1 MCSNMGG
8 RAAPAAAPQAAP
20 AVIQQ
25 PAPAAA
31 PAPAAQQAAAPAP
44 AAQQA
49 AAPAP
54 VQARTLTRGD
64 IPGLQRRMGQTG
76 LEAGD
81 PNAPTS
87 AKIYVNTS
95 KAFNINAY
103 LRSGG
108 TSIHD
113 PSGNSQWEYL
123 GYTTAD
129 AARAIAHIDRGMKP
143 LPESIKLTRFVGGDA
158 LGSMLGNP
166 RINKNNVGRIIQS
179 LKTPAGRA
187 KFAAALAAADY
198 TEDAYTSTTYLQ
210 SHPAFENRQLRL
222 NIVARKGTKAIVTN
236 NHAEN
241 EILLGHGA
249 KYRFTGGFRIRTTS
263 QGVEQLE
270 IDVEI

>member
-8 RAAPAAAPQAAP
+8 RAAMPAAAPAA
-20 AVIQQ
+20 AMIQQ
-25 PAPAAA
+25 PAP
-31 PAPAAQQAAAPAP
+31 AAPAP

-108 TSIHD
+108 RSIHD

-129 AARAIAHIDRGMKP
+129 AARAVAHIDAGMKA
-143 LPESIKLTRFVGGDA
+143 LPENVRLTRFVGGDA

-166 RINKNNVGRIIQS
+166 RINAGNIGRIIQS
-179 LKTPAGRA
+179 IKTPQGAA
-187 KFAAALAAADY
+187 KFAAALRAADY

-210 SHPAFENRQLRL
+210 THPAFDTRQLRI
-222 NIVARKGTKAIVTN
+222 NIVARKGTKAIVTS

-241 EILLGHGA
+241 EVLLGRGV
-249 KYRFTGGFRIRTTS
+249 KYNFTGDFRVVRTPK
-263 QGVEQLE
+263 GVEQLE